1 MQEYRLTYTVIQWY
15 CRLKVWLTEIVKV
28 VEWCELF
35 RMESELLWVV
45 VLFHCLSVCVCMYV
59 YVRACMYVPLFLL
72 FFNIFIMVFQHY
84 PVSSVCVFCV
94 SVCVLFFFFF
104 FSCSLLSVFVL
115 LWNNLIVIHWS
126 FCWILFLLL
135 WLCNVPFILFIALRA
150 QQGFIPG
157 CYGDQHTWPD

>member
-15 CRLKVWLTEIVKV
+15 CRLRVWLTGIVKV
-28 VEWCELF
+28 AEWCELL

-45 VLFHCLSVCVCMYV
+45 VLFHCLSMCVCVCVCPCVCV
-59 YVRACMYVPLFLL
+59 YVSVCACMHVCAPLSPLFQYFYNGVL
-72 FFNIFIMVFQHY
+72 FQHY

-94 SVCVLFFFFF
+94 SVCVLF

-126 FCWILFLLL
+126 FCWILFL
-135 WLCNVPFILFIALRA
+135 IIM
-150 QQGFIPG
+150 IM
-157 CYGDQHTWPD
+157 